1 MSGTGVLDELVSLG
15 GLTGLGALIT
25 STAGLIETR
34 RRLRPNHGSS
44 VADGVRRI
52 EDAVKSLGH
61 QIGEVKSD
69 LADERRDRRAWDES
83 LSDRLQAL
91 EARRR

>member
-1 MSGTGVLDELVSLG
+1 MTPDLVAALG

-44 VADGVRRI
+44 VADGIARL
-52 EDAVKSLGH
+52 EDGMKSLGH
-61 QIGEVKSD
+61 QVGEIRTD
-69 LADERRDRRAWDES
+69 LAEERRDRRSWDEA
-83 LSDRLQAL
+83 LSDRVQVL
-91 EARRR
+91 EAHRK

>member
-1 MSGTGVLDELVSLG
+1 MSPDLVAALG

-44 VADGVRRI
+44 VADGVRRT
-52 EDAVKSLGH
+52 EDAVRSLGH
-61 QIGEVKSD
+61 QVGELHRVMD
-69 LADERRDRRAWDES
+69 REHADYDA
-83 LSDRLQAL
+83 RLRAL
-91 EARRR
+91 EARRK